1 MSMES
6 SELLKFLEEFPS
18 GSETL
23 VLRTIHILTENGIY
37 LDRFYV

>member
-6 SELLKFLEEFPS
+6 NELLKFLEEFPS

-23 VLRTIHILTENGIY
+23 VLRTIHILTENSNLPKLIN
-37 LDRFYV
+37 F